1 MYSAAFSTFLK
12 KIFYGQYL
20 LKYSATFS
28 NLLKLSHA
36 FLVLSTELNGSS
48 YIPLPFQF
56 FLNFFTNF
64 WLFQFKLI
72 CSSTLLVFLK
82 LFIDSSWYI
91 PLPFQLCWNYFTNF
105 SFLHIFGHNNP
116 SSISAAFSK
125 LELFHEFL
133 VISTEDDMF
142 HYLFGFLKTFY
153 TFLVLSIQTETLRY
167 LFNFV
172 ETFFG
177 YSTLSY
183 HQSAKILGCILVTIK
198 NWNYCSNSSTN
209 NEKYWYV

>member
-1 MYSAAFSTFLK
+1 MS
-12 KIFYGQYL
+12 
-20 LKYSATFS
+20 SATFS
-28 NLLKLSHA
+28 TWLKP
-36 FLVLSTELNGSS
+36 FLHISG
-48 YIPLPFQF
+48 
-56 FLNFFTNF
+56 FTNSD
-64 WLFQFKLI
+64 K
-72 CSSTLLVFLK
+72 C
-82 LFIDSSWYI
+82 I
-91 PLPFQLCWNYFTNF
+91 PLPFQLSLKKIFMDNICWNIPLPFQICWNF
-105 SFLHIFGHNNP
+105 LTHFWCYQLNWMD
-116 SSISAAFSK
+116 SISAAFSK

>member
-12 KIFYGQYL
+12 KNFYGQYL

-133 VISTEDDMF
+133 VISTEDDM
-142 HYLFGFLKTFY
+142 YLAAFP
-153 TFLVLSIQTETLRY
+153 
-167 LFNFV
+167 
-172 ETFFG
+172 
-177 YSTLSY
+177 
-183 HQSAKILGCILVTIK
+183 
-198 NWNYCSNSSTN
+198 WNVPHSSQICTGMN
-209 NEKYWYV
+209 NEKPILASEVIQDAETGWNWPNRPISLGWNPPRSVAKKCSVRSP